1 MKGQRTA
8 VLSYVC
14 CLTRKRLMSTSES
27 NRPPSLPEAP
37 GDTPAAAPRRVV
49 VRRISSESPL
59 ATRPE
64 PNSGAGCLRLFI
76 GALLTVLVV
85 VVLGALLT
93 VGGLSA
99 AVNGLLGAF
108 GSVPVAPPPQAAVV
122 STQTIVT
129 SIQSMGQLVS
139 ISTQL
144 AKADIN
150 VTIVQ
155 GVLGSGSFTASHVA
169 QGAVE
174 AGIDLTQLTGA
185 DVRYDAIT
193 DTYTV
198 TLPPAQLTSCR
209 VDYIRQ
215 YASTVQLLPV
225 DRDEARLLA
234 NYIALTEFRDD
245 AVEGGILDRAEQ
257 QAGLVFSNIVT
268 ALTNSNAAVIFAD
281 SASAALPA
289 SCNPDIP
296 GAWNY
301 DPATQTWT
309 QPE

>member
-1 MKGQRTA
+1 
-8 VLSYVC
+8 
-14 CLTRKRLMSTSES
+14 MSTPES
-27 NRPPSLPEAP
+27 NRPPTLPEAP
-37 GDTPAAAPRRVV
+37 ATPPRRVV
-49 VRRISSESPL
+49 VRRISSEAPL

-64 PNSGAGCLRLFI
+64 PNSGAGCLRLFF
-76 GALLTVLVV
+76 GALLTLVV
-85 VVLGALLT
+85 IVVLGAVLT
-93 VGGLSA
+93 FGGLSA
-99 AVNGLLGAF
+99 TLGSLLGTF

-150 VTIVQ
+150 VSIVQ

-185 DVRYDAIT
+185 DVTYDAAS

-215 YASTVQLLPV
+215 YGSTVQILPV

-245 AVEGGILDRAEQ
+245 SIEGGILDRAEQ

-268 ALTNSNAAVIFAD
+268 ALTNSNAAVVFAQT
-281 SASAALPA
+281 APAALPS

-296 GAWNY
+296 GNWSY
-301 DPATQTWT
+301 DPTTQTWT